1 MNNIC
6 VLRYSKIVMFWL
18 NIIEY
23 FFSLSYMS
31 KHNMFKKKNIQRKIK
46 AKRIKILLNMI
57 AIVFLGDVGVIGC
70 TSKVIVPI
78 KQLRLCVSIFNFIS
92 QIVII
97 WDTCVL
103 LWCFSH
109 TTCKILCYFW
119 YMCRYNVIWPSQGIH
134 VLIYAH

>member
-23 FFSLSYMS
+23 FFSLSYMPM
-31 KHNMFKKKNIQRKIK
+31 HNMFKKKNIQRKIK
-46 AKRIKILLNMI
+46 EKRIKILLNMI
-57 AIVFLGDVGVIGC
+57 AIVFLGDVGVIRC

-78 KQLRLCVSIFNFIS
+78 KQLQLCVSIFHFIS

-97 WDTCVL
+97 
-103 LWCFSH
+103 
-109 TTCKILCYFW
+109 
-119 YMCRYNVIWPSQGIH
+119 
-134 VLIYAH
+134 